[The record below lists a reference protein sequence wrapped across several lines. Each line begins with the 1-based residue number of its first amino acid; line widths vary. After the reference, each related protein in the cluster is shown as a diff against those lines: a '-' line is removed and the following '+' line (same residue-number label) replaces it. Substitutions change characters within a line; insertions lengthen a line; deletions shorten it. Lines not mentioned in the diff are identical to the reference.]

1 MKVANICYGAM
12 EWNRE
17 WKYIWNR
24 MNVLKVKSKGKG
36 GADLLKHV
44 EEDTDS
50 GHQIH
55 LESNWHRIKVVFR
68 CNMIGL
74 NIHCWQ
80 RRTASEGLWRTSH
93 FIILFKRIYDVS
105 ISLLILPVEV
115 FHQNWFHTLATLS
128 FMDIHVFDGIL
139 SGNRQSPHAGSRA
152 SPTTARIIATFV
164 DTAVFGPDL
173 CVPIPGPQGN
183 SGTAKLVT
191 LAALPHHAPW
201 HYEVIQWILM
211 RCHFKILYISLL
223 YAFHRISMRLCPVT
237 ILRYFRSD
245 LFYQCFPI
253 FFFIQAIQAVVSHF
267 WKPFCCALDRVG
279 ISVFQCRLIR
289 FPRFGRFHRG
299 LWHFPRSPWRR
310 PTCRCHSLKNIT
322 HIISLN
328 PIHFLFNIL
337 SYCFSH
343 VF

>member
-12 EWNRE
+12 EWNRG

-211 RCHFKILYISLL
+211 RCHFKMLYISLL

-245 LFYQCFPI
+245 LFI
-253 FFFIQAIQAVVSHF
+253 N
-267 WKPFCCALDRVG
+267 
-279 ISVFQCRLIR
+279 VFLY
-289 FPRFGRFHRG
+289 F
-299 LWHFPRSPWRR
+299 S
-310 PTCRCHSLKNIT
+310 
-322 HIISLN
+322 
-328 PIHFLFNIL
+328 
-337 SYCFSH
+337 SYKLYKL
-343 VF
+343 